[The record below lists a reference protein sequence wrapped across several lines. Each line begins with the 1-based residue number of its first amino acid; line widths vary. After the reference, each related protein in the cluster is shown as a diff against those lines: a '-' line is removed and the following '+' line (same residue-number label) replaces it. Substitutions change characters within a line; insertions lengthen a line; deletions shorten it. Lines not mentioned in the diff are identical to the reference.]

1 MKKLFIYKK
10 NNNYYK
16 DIFNFYKICKKFD
29 QNSCF
34 ICDFKNINEKNLN
47 NFDIIITNIN
57 NLPFVKKFK
66 HKIYFLIDKFDNN
79 HINSS
84 FDYHIDPKLKFNTF
98 DNSKNNLIFIN
109 ENLISETFDIIRV
122 LKWDTKFWRK
132 KTATIFTPIIN
143 KKVIKRILIFIK
155 ENKIKFCSFLCNSN
169 HADSVSLAEL
179 NKFKLTDIR
188 LTFEK
193 DIKLVK
199 KIKKNKDYNF
209 SLASKKNIKELEQIV
224 NNIYQSSRYYYDI
237 NFNQIKVN
245 DYYKDWI
252 KKSVLGLFDDYCLI
266 LNNEK
271 ENRIIGFVSLKIN
284 DDNSAS
290 IGLIGVNKIFE
301 GKGYG
306 NIIIKNLFYHLYLKK
321 IKKLYVVTQGRNI
334 RAQRLYQKNDFI
346 IKSSGI
352 WYHKWLN

>member
-66 HKIYFLIDKFDNN
+66 HKIFFLKDKFDNN

-143 KKVIKRILIFIK
+143 KK
-155 ENKIKFCSFLCNSN
+155 
-169 HADSVSLAEL
+169 
-179 NKFKLTDIR
+179 
-188 LTFEK
+188 
-193 DIKLVK
+193 
-199 KIKKNKDYNF
+199 
-209 SLASKKNIKELEQIV
+209 
-224 NNIYQSSRYYYDI
+224 
-237 NFNQIKVN
+237 
-245 DYYKDWI
+245 
-252 KKSVLGLFDDYCLI
+252 
-266 LNNEK
+266 
-271 ENRIIGFVSLKIN
+271 
-284 DDNSAS
+284 
-290 IGLIGVNKIFE
+290 
-301 GKGYG
+301 
-306 NIIIKNLFYHLYLKK
+306 
-321 IKKLYVVTQGRNI
+321 
-334 RAQRLYQKNDFI
+334 
-346 IKSSGI
+346 
-352 WYHKWLN
+352 

>member
-16 DIFNFYKICKKFD
+16 DIINFYQICEKFD
-29 QNSCF
+29 NKSCA
-34 ICDFKNINEKNLN
+34 IIDHRDLKEKNFYN
-47 NFDIIITNIN
+47 VDIIITNIN
-57 NLPFVKKFK
+57 NLSFIKKFK
-66 HKIYFLIDKFDNN
+66 RKIYFLIDKFDNN
-79 HINSS
+79 INTL
-84 FDYHIDPKLKFNTF
+84 FDYHIDPNLDVNTF

-122 LKWDTKFWRK
+122 LKWDSKFWRK
-132 KTATIFTPIIN
+132 KTATIFTPVIN
-143 KKVIKRILIFIK
+143 KKVIKRISIFIEK
-155 ENKIKFCSFLCNSN
+155 NKIKFCSFLCNSN
-169 HADSVSLAEL
+169 HAESVNLAEL

-199 KIKKNKDYNF
+199 KTKNNNDYNF
-209 SLASKKNIKELEQIV
+209 SLATKKNIKELEKIV

-237 NFNQIKVN
+237 NFDKVKVN
-245 DYYKDWI
+245 HYYKDWV

-266 LNNEK
+266 LNSKKYNK
-271 ENRIIGFVSLKIN
+271 IIGFVSLRIN
-284 DDNSAS
+284 NDNSAS
-290 IGLIGVNKIFE
+290 IGLIGINKEFE
-301 GKGYG
+301 GRGFG
-306 NIIIKNLFYHLYLKK
+306 SIIMKNLFYHLYLKK
-321 IKKLYVVTQGRNI
+321 VKKLYVVTQGRNI